1 MYIKPLFRQTLNK
14 LLYNKYKH
22 ILHILESDKTEKML
36 RILSKNVTIQ
46 ENLITENINICQF
59 SVFTKVLIN
68 SKCNILI
75 FWGGFLKQF
84 FGGRG
89 GGHNME
95 TQYKR
100 STAT

>member
-46 ENLITENINICQF
+46 ENLITENMNICQF
-59 SVFTKVLIN
+59 SVFTKVLI
-68 SKCNILI
+68 LI
-75 FWGGFLKQF
+75 QNVISLYFGFF
-84 FGGRG
+84 F
-89 GGHNME
+89 
-95 TQYKR
+95 
-100 STAT
+100 

>member
-46 ENLITENINICQF
+46 ENLITENMNI
-59 SVFTKVLIN
+59 
-68 SKCNILI
+68 
-75 FWGGFLKQF
+75 
-84 FGGRG
+84 
-89 GGHNME
+89 
-95 TQYKR
+95 
-100 STAT
+100 